1 MFADSIGNKFRLNFT
16 VSLIRLLLVGVF
28 ILFFLWQQIE
38 ISLTAGL
45 LLLPWMLAAFVQF
58 LILVLFLKS
67 KKRDFIVQ
75 SASASQLA
83 IDIAAFIPFCIGIE
97 LLGGH
102 NVIAYLYFPMMYG
115 ILLYHVLFPVI
126 LGWAITLLYIF
137 VYLFGEPIGI
147 SVVPTPLLLLYGLAG
162 TVATFISE
170 GIKFERSEFFKTK
183 QLVIAQEKRFD
194 ELKRS
199 DQAHEYLLHG
209 AKEKLETVDEVK
221 SDFITLLAHELRT
234 PIAAVRWVLESLGQG
249 GGEAKSLAEKGTQSI
264 DRVNL
269 IIDRINSAGVAAP
282 YVFKKEPLDTL
293 VQEIVKSF
301 EAEAL
306 RKKITLEQKY
316 PETNTTVSMDADRLR
331 IAIEEVV
338 ANAVTFTPE
347 GGTVRVS
354 IDDSEAN
361 TSRSA
366 LIIKIVDNGIGI
378 PTEEKE
384 RIFEKFY
391 RGDRAVKTETDGT
404 GLGLYMAREI
414 VNKHAG
420 VIWFED
426 NPTGGTIF
434 NIRIPLK
441 Q

>member
-249 GGEAKSLAEKGTQSI
+249 SGEAKSLAEKGTQSI

>member
-249 GGEAKSLAEKGTQSI
+249 SGEAKSLAEKGTQSI

-378 PTEEKE
+378 PAEEKE